1 MSTIEAQ
8 GVQSLLGVRTT
19 AGSPQ
24 ETMVRQR
31 QRLAHTA
38 AHLTAAAAA
47 TADCTVVATTAAATT
62 AADATSAKGAVAT
75 ALRANPGAY
84 ERSGQSHA
92 RGSFR
97 EYSVST
103 RDNTPTPP
111 TNSFGVSSI
120 LPGLG
125 ILPRK
130 VHTAEEAVER
140 LRSDGAVILTG
151 LHTNGV
157 VDRARQEDPRGAEQF
172 TELSGDEPYH
182 DTALALPRE
191 LFGDALL
198 AMTDP
203 VSVGIT
209 HRPDAVERKTF
220 LRENWGSRT
229 GSALPPWEPNCAH
242 TDGEGYGERYPP
254 YLFLLFGHQSEDGG
268 ENALV
273 DSYGLI
279 DAMEHD
285 SELAETVAALKSV
298 PVDQTQYGEGATPLG
313 VSCVSPMLQDIHVTA
328 ADGSVATRR
337 MLKVA
342 TGVQA
347 PATGEQKTQA
357 KAMLAVAEPT
367 VDTSSWDD
375 SEDQERDAQMIADFK
390 DTVFAAS
397 AHAPRFKVMAGEA
410 LIVDNYRA
418 LHIREAYSDVDRF
431 SWRVWMW
438 VDGACHGAP
447 EEMRGQ
453 PSGASTDGGKD
464 RELLK
469 AIVPKAGY

>member
-1 MSTIEAQ
+1 
-8 GVQSLLGVRTT
+8 
-19 AGSPQ
+19 
-24 ETMVRQR
+24 
-31 QRLAHTA
+31 
-38 AHLTAAAAA
+38 
-47 TADCTVVATTAAATT
+47 
-62 AADATSAKGAVAT
+62 
-75 ALRANPGAY
+75 
-84 ERSGQSHA
+84 
-92 RGSFR
+92 
-97 EYSVST
+97 VST
-103 RDNTPTPP
+103 RDNTPAPP
-111 TNSFGVSSI
+111 TNSFGVSSV

-130 VHTAEEAVER
+130 VHTVEEAVER

-151 LHTNGV
+151 LHTDGI
-157 VDRARQEDPRGAEQF
+157 VDRRRQDDPRGAEQF
-172 TELSGDEPYH
+172 TELRGNEPYH
-182 DTALALPRE
+182 DTALALPHG

-209 HRPDAVERKTF
+209 HRPDATQRKAF
-220 LRENWGSRT
+220 LHEHWGSRA

-268 ENALV
+268 ENAIV

-285 SELAETVAALKSV
+285 PELAETVAALKRV

-313 VSCVSPMLQDIHVTA
+313 VSCVSPMLQDVQVAA

-342 TGVQA
+342 TGVQT
-347 PATGEQKTQA
+347 PATGEQKRQA
-357 KAMLAVAEPT
+357 KTTLAVVEPT
-367 VDTSSWDD
+367 VDTSSWDE
-375 SEDQERDAQMIADFK
+375 SENLQRDAQMIADFK

-464 RELLK
+464 AELLK